1 MLSLFGSKIC
11 GGGRTEFTE
20 RRTIAFMKSTRPSRT
35 AEYTA
40 FLRALADIGMTTAAG
55 FSDPCAEKML
65 PLSFAC
71 LHKAAS
77 VVSNLGGRGILRYQ
91 FGPVIDLLA
100 MRTLAIDQVVL
111 SILKDK
117 TESRIR
123 QIVILGA
130 GLDCRV
136 FRLPGLSDIDVFEV
150 DHPATQ
156 QYKREQTSGLTQ
168 LSRTFKF
175 VAVDFEKDS
184 LEEKLLSAGFDST
197 SQTVWIWEGVIMYLT
212 DAALRGTLNSIVK
225 LSPAGSVVVAEYRE
239 PTDDKDFWQF
249 YMNALL
255 ARCGEPQIGLRTKE
269 IMRGELENAG
279 FIVTSDEGMADWSIK
294 FQGRGPSTFSGP
306 ARCIV
311 GRVGE
316 RSSGL

>member
-1 MLSLFGSKIC
+1 
-11 GGGRTEFTE
+11 
-20 RRTIAFMKSTRPSRT
+20 MKSTRPSRT

-71 LHKAAS
+71 LHKAAR
-77 VVSNLGGRGILRYQ
+77 VVSKSGGKGILRYQ
-91 FGPVIDLLA
+91 FSPVIDLLA

-111 SILKDK
+111 STLKDK
-117 TESRIR
+117 NNSNIQ

-156 QYKREQTSGLTQ
+156 QYKREQTNGLTK

-184 LEEKLLSAGFDST
+184 LEERLLSAGFDPAR
-197 SQTVWIWEGVIMYLT
+197 QTIWIWEGVIMYLT
-212 DAALRGTLNSIVK
+212 DAALRGTLGSIVS
-225 LSPAGSVVVAEYRE
+225 LSPGGSLVVAEYRE
-239 PTDDKDFWQF
+239 PSSDKDFWQF

-269 IMRGELENAG
+269 IMQGELENAG
-279 FIVTSDEGMADWSIK
+279 FTVSSDEGMADWSIK
-294 FQGRGPSTFSGP
+294 FQGHTPSSFTKP
-306 ARCIV
+306 ARCVV
-311 GRVGE
+311 GLVG
-316 RSSGL
+316 LK

>member
-1 MLSLFGSKIC
+1 
-11 GGGRTEFTE
+11 
-20 RRTIAFMKSTRPSRT
+20 MKSTRPSRT

-71 LHKAAS
+71 LHKAAR
-77 VVSNLGGRGILRYQ
+77 VVSKSGGRAILRYQ
-91 FGPVIDLLA
+91 FSPVIDLLA

-111 SILKDK
+111 STLKDTK
-117 TESRIR
+117 NANIQ

-156 QYKREQTSGLTQ
+156 QFKREQTTELKT
-168 LSRTFKF
+168 LSRSFKF

-184 LEEKLLSAGFDST
+184 LEEKLLSAGFDSAR
-197 SQTVWIWEGVIMYLT
+197 QTIWIWEGVIMYLT
-212 DAALRGTLNSIVK
+212 DAALRGTLGSIVK
-225 LSPAGSVVVAEYRE
+225 LSPGGSLVVAEYRE
-239 PTDDKDFWQF
+239 PSGDKDFWQC

-269 IMRGELENAG
+269 TMRGELENAG
-279 FIVTSDEGMADWSIK
+279 FRVTSDEGMADWSIK
-294 FQGRGPSTFSGP
+294 FQGHSPSSFTRP

-311 GRVGE
+311 GRIGPK
-316 RSSGL
+316 